1 MNGSSSEEVFDSL
14 SYENSKFFYR
24 NFRITLLQEKILE
37 QMNLEKVI
45 CQDATLTYIYVLK
58 YIYTRRFV

>member
-14 SYENSKFFYR
+14 SYENSKFFNR

-58 YIYTRRFV
+58 HIYTRRFV

>member
-1 MNGSSSEEVFDSL
+1 MNGSSPEEVFDSL
-14 SYENSKFFYR
+14 SYENSKLFYR